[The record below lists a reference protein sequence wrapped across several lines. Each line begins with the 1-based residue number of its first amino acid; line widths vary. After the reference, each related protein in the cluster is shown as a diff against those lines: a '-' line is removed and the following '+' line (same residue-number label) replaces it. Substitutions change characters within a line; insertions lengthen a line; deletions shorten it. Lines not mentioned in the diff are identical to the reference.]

1 MKTDKKPQR
10 KTQAAIEALVTGP
23 GAVLYMPQLRGEFVL
38 ARVEFGKDEQ
48 GRFMK
53 WVGINPETGH
63 DIHWTG
69 YKRLDS
75 VGDYLFLLGN
85 DDEPIAEV
93 STLEEAPYTDAE
105 VLRGRL
111 EKWRHILTLHNNQ
124 RNFDEFFDNE

>member
-10 KTQAAIEALVTGP
+10 ETQAAIEALVTGP

-38 ARVEFGKDEQ
+38 ARVEFGKDKQ

-75 VGDYLFLLGN
+75 VGDYLFLLGD
-85 DDEPIAEV
+85 DDELIAEV
-93 STLEEAPYTDAE
+93 STLEEAPYTEAE

-111 EKWRHILTLHNNQ
+111 EKWRHLLTLHNNQ
-124 RNFDEFFDNE
+124 RKFDEFFDNE

>member
-1 MKTDKKPQR
+1 MKKDKKPQR

-93 STLEEAPYTDAE
+93 STLEEAPYTEAE
-105 VLRGRL
+105 VLRGRM
-111 EKWRHILTLHNNQ
+111 EKCRHIQTLHNNQ
-124 RNFDEFFDNE
+124 RNYDEFFDNE

>member
-93 STLEEAPYTDAE
+93 STLEEAPYTEAE
-105 VLRGRL
+105 VLRGRS

>member
-93 STLEEAPYTDAE
+93 STLEEAPYTEAE

-111 EKWRHILTLHNNQ
+111 EKWRP
-124 RNFDEFFDNE
+124 RWVFFIS